1 MLALPIVS
9 RGARRQG
16 RGRGALAAQGR
27 SPILDRCGPR
37 DPPAAGNPAQ
47 DPLEDPIMNTISDL
61 SFGSHGNAFD
71 RGLSLDVVRTR
82 APAVFASGA
91 DERLSSKYTFLP
103 TERILTG
110 LMRAGFVPVDA
121 RQASAR
127 RGSALHA
134 RHVVRLRPRFQ
145 TVALKDSV
153 PEVVFLNSHD
163 GSSAYQLR
171 MGLFRVVCTN
181 GLIVSRGAFPA
192 FCVSHRGNIVDDV
205 VAGALKLAERF
216 DGLAEQVE
224 RMEQRQLFKD
234 EQLAFAE
241 AALRL
246 RFPEPAESGMQPAQL
261 LACRRSED
269 VGDDLWRVYN
279 RCQEHLLRGGL
290 SRRSIT
296 GRLTRT
302 RAIGSI
308 RRDVALNG
316 QLWDLAVQRLAA

>member
-1 MLALPIVS
+1 
-9 RGARRQG
+9 
-16 RGRGALAAQGR
+16 
-27 SPILDRCGPR
+27 
-37 DPPAAGNPAQ
+37 
-47 DPLEDPIMNTISDL
+47 MNAISDL
-61 SFGSHGNAFD
+61 SFASHANVFD
-71 RGLSLDVVRTR
+71 RGLSLEAVRTR
-82 APAVFASGA
+82 APAVFAASA
-91 DERLSSKYTFLP
+91 DERLSPKYTFLP

-110 LMRAGFVPVDA
+110 LMGAGFVPVDA

-134 RHVVRLRPRFQ
+134 RHVVRLRPRFD
-145 TVALKDSV
+145 TVQLRDSV

-192 FCVSHRGNIVDDV
+192 YCVSHRGNIVDDV
-205 VAGALKLAERF
+205 VAGALQLADRF
-216 DGLAEQVE
+216 EGLAEQVE

-234 EQLAFAE
+234 EQLTFAE

-246 RFPEPAESGMQPAQL
+246 RYPEPAESGMQPAQL
-261 LACRRSED
+261 LACQRSED
-269 VGDDLWRVYN
+269 LGDDLWRVYN

-308 RRDVALNG
+308 RWDVALNE